1 MSARPRLARS
11 FRTLSVFVLCA
22 LFLGSCFVP
31 ERYEAEIRL
40 TKEGAY
46 GLTYIGVLTYA
57 PLFGQIARGSI
68 EPEDAEEQ
76 IRKFKS
82 YLEQDSYF
90 KEVQSLGSG
99 RFQVRYERE
108 GRFEGANQMVNFPS
122 RQYAVFRVGANLRGE
137 VTIAV
142 SGRGY
147 MYADSFEE
155 VGLSTQGLFRVSTD
169 GEVLEHNAQFI
180 RDAPYPDFTMYDWR
194 PRGFREVPPKIVV
207 KLAVDPRT
215 GAPAF
220 GVFQD
225 REE

>member
-1 MSARPRLARS
+1 MSALFRLARPL
-11 FRTLSVFVLCA
+11 RTLGILAVCTLV
-22 LFLGSCFVP
+22 LGSCFVP

-46 GLTYIGVLTYA
+46 GLTYVGVLTYA
-57 PLFGQIARGSI
+57 PLFGQLARGAI

-76 IRKFKS
+76 IRKFRD
-82 YLEQDSYF
+82 YLAQDSYF
-90 KEVQSLGSG
+90 TDVQSIGSG

-122 RQYAVFRVGANLRGE
+122 RQYAVFRVSTNLRGE

-169 GEVLEHNAQFI
+169 GEVLDHNAQFI

-194 PRGFREVPPKIVV
+194 PRGFREIPPKIVV

-225 REE
+225 RDE

>member
-1 MSARPRLARS
+1 MLSPRLARTARS
-11 FRTLSVFVLCA
+11 LVTALACA
-22 LFLGSCFVP
+22 MLLGSCFVP

-57 PLFGQIARGSI
+57 PLFGQLARGAI
-68 EPEDAEEQ
+68 EPEAAEEQ

-82 YLEQDSYF
+82 YLEQDTYF
-90 KEVQSLGSG
+90 KEVQSLGRG

-108 GRFEGANQMVNFPS
+108 GRFEGTDQMVNFPS
-122 RQYAVFRVGANLRGE
+122 RQYAVFRVSTNLRGE

-169 GEVLEHNAQFI
+169 GEVLDHNA
-180 RDAPYPDFTMYDWR
+180 
-194 PRGFREVPPKIVV
+194 
-207 KLAVDPRT
+207 
-215 GAPAF
+215 
-220 GVFQD
+220 
-225 REE
+225 